1 MTKKNKFATFV
12 AKTIP
17 TVSNDM
23 AKWYHESLVFESNVV
38 AEGRV
43 KRKTVEVSLKEGNTL
58 PVDNINPVMSTANS
72 GDTNPG
78 IVAIDRRDGGKFV
91 TTESS
96 SIICNNTPVKETF
109 DEKAAE
115 GTLIPNKTK
124 SSISITPRDHT
135 PAEETFID
143 KAAGGTLILNKTKSS
158 LTMCEGTPAE
168 ETFDEK
174 AAERSFIRK
183 KTSSN
188 ISGEQQ
194 GVEKKVLYLLLLKVL
209 LILPTLKMEICQE
222 TTIRKIQFTKIRISS
237 W

>member
-143 KAAGGTLILNKTKSS
+143 KAAGGTLILNKNKPSI
-158 LTMCEGTPAE
+158 TM
-168 ETFDEK
+168 
-174 AAERSFIRK
+174 
-183 KTSSN
+183 
-188 ISGEQQ
+188 
-194 GVEKKVLYLLLLKVL
+194 GVQSRGGDNHV
-209 LILPTLKMEICQE
+209 
-222 TTIRKIQFTKIRISS
+222 IQFDCKLIQFDCDVIQFDCDVIQFDCKVIQIDCEVIQFDCEVI
-237 W
+237 